1 VVVMVGDPEA
11 RDSDQPGRRRS
22 PHSAA
27 YRERGPRAQL
37 RIEGLNARYGASHV
51 LFDVSLEVGAG
62 ETVALVGRNGAGK
75 TTTLQSVMGMGGIER
90 TGSILVDGVETVGL
104 PAHRVA
110 RLGVGLVPEGRRVF
124 GELTVEE
131 NLLVAAGT
139 GTRARAASGTG
150 TRAGSG
156 SAESGGEGGTSEDE
170 SAWPLER
177 VFEVFPLLAEVRG
190 SKGAWLSGG
199 EQQVLA
205 IARALVGNPR
215 VLLLD
220 EPSEGLAPRMV
231 ETLVEQ
237 LVTVQRA
244 GLAMLLAEQ
253 HMGLVGELASR
264 AYVLDRGVVRSEG
277 PARRLL
283 AGARNRHVRAE

>member
-1 VVVMVGDPEA
+1 VVVVVGDPEA
-11 RDSDQPGRRRS
+11 RGSSQPSRRRS
-22 PHSAA
+22 PHQAEYRKRGQQAA
-27 YRERGPRAQL
+27 L

-51 LFDVSLEVGAG
+51 LFDVDLEVGAG

-75 TTTLQSVMGMGGIER
+75 TTTLQCVMGMSGITR
-90 TGSILVDGVETVGL
+90 TGSIKVDGRETIGM
-104 PAHRVA
+104 PAHRIA

-124 GELTVEE
+124 RSLTVEE

-139 GTRARAASGTG
+139 GK
-150 TRAGSG
+150 RAGLN
-156 SAESGGEGGTSEDE
+156 EDGNSRE

-177 VFEVFPLLAEVRG
+177 VFDVFPLLAEVKG

-205 IARALVGNPR
+205 IARALVANPR

-220 EPSEGLAPRMV
+220 EPSEGLAPRVV
-231 ETLVEQ
+231 EILVEQ
-237 LVTVQRA
+237 LRMVQKA

-253 HMGLVGELASR
+253 HTGVVGELA
-264 AYVLDRGVVRSEG
+264 VRIYMLEN
-277 PARRLL
+277 
-283 AGARNRHVRAE
+283 GAIRDVRNVHLGSS